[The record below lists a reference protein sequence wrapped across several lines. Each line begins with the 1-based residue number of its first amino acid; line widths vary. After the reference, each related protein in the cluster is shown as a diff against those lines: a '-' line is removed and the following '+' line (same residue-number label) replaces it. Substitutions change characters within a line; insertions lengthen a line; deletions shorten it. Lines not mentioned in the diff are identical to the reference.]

1 MGRVKIPRALERT
14 PRVAKV
20 FILPTITITK
30 GPFQRGKD
38 ISTPTKGEVPNFK
51 TKELFPR
58 NTFVNHREL
67 KIICL

>member
-1 MGRVKIPRALERT
+1 MGRVKIPGALERA

-30 GPFQRGKD
+30 GSFQRGKD

-51 TKELFPR
+51 TKESSSQEIHLLTTE
-58 NTFVNHREL
+58 NS
-67 KIICL
+67 K

>member
-1 MGRVKIPRALERT
+1 MGRVKIPRALERA

-38 ISTPTKGEVPNFK
+38 ISTLTKGEVPNSK
-51 TKELFPR
+51 QKGALP
-58 NTFVNHREL
+58 
-67 KIICL
+67 KKCIC